1 MSRRRRGGPLDRVR
15 APPQKSRRT
24 WELNNL
30 ENLAAHFAD
39 LFNPDL
45 AVANFAALFSVILID
60 LALAGDN
67 AVAVGLAAAAL
78 PAVQQRRAIFWGI
91 VVALV
96 LRIVFATVT
105 QQLLSIPGL
114 LLAGGLLLFWVA
126 WRMWDDLRK
135 HQPVMVGD
143 PVAGEHAAEN
153 IASGGKAP
161 KTFMSALMTII
172 IADVS
177 MSLDNVL
184 AVAAVAR
191 HNEVIMWF
199 GLVLSVIMMGVAA
212 SLIARVI
219 DRYRWIAVVG
229 IVIIIFAGFRMVWE
243 DGHNFFPAFIPGVP
257 GFLGGH

>member
-1 MSRRRRGGPLDRVR
+1 
-15 APPQKSRRT
+15 
-24 WELNNL
+24 L
-30 ENLAAHFAD
+30 ETLSQHFAE

-45 AVANFAALFSVILID
+45 AVANLGALFAVILID

-67 AVAVGLAAAAL
+67 AVAVGLAAAAV
-78 PAVQQRRAIFWGI
+78 PDVQRRRAIFYGI
-91 VVALV
+91 VIALL

-105 QQLLSIPGL
+105 QQLLEIDWL

-143 PVAGEHAAEN
+143 PVAAEHVAEDVAA
-153 IASGGKAP
+153 GGKAP
-161 KTFMSALMTII
+161 KTFFSALMTII
-172 IADVS
+172 VADVS

-184 AVAAVAR
+184 AVAAVSR

-199 GLVLSVIMMGVAA
+199 GLVLSVILMGVAA
-212 SLIARVI
+212 TLIAKVI
-219 DRYRWIAVVG
+219 EKHRWIAVVG
-229 IVIIIFAGFRMVWE
+229 IVIIVFAGARMVWE
-243 DGHNFFPAFIPGVP
+243 GGHIVWPGIVPAMP

>member
-1 MSRRRRGGPLDRVR
+1 ME
-15 APPQKSRRT
+15 T
-24 WELNNL
+24 
-30 ENLAAHFAD
+30 LAAHFGE

-45 AVANFAALFSVILID
+45 ALANFAALFSVVLID

-78 PAVQQRRAIFWGI
+78 PAAQQRRAIFYGI
-91 VVALV
+91 LIALV
-96 LRIVFATVT
+96 LRIVFATIT
-105 QQLLSIPGL
+105 RQLFEIDWL
-114 LLAGGLLLFWVA
+114 LLAGGALLFWVA

-143 PVAGEHAAEN
+143 PVAGEHVAEAV
-153 IASGGKAP
+153 ASGGEKP

-184 AVAAVAR
+184 AVASVSR

-199 GLVLSVIMMGVAA
+199 GLVLSVVLMGVAA
-212 SLIARVI
+212 SIIARVI
-219 DRYRWIAVVG
+219 EKYRWIAYVG
-229 IVIIIFAGFRMVWE
+229 VVIIVFAATRMVWE
-243 DGHNFFPAFIPGVP
+243 GAHILWSGVIPP
-257 GFLGGH
+257 MPTLLGGGH

>member
-1 MSRRRRGGPLDRVR
+1 MESI
-15 APPQKSRRT
+15 S
-24 WELNNL
+24 
-30 ENLAAHFAD
+30 AHFAD

-45 AVANFAALFSVILID
+45 AVANFTALFAVILID

-105 QQLLSIPGL
+105 QQLLQINWI
-114 LLAGGLLLFWVA
+114 LLAGSLLLFWVA

-135 HQPVMVGD
+135 HQPISVGN
-143 PVAGEHAAEN
+143 PVAGEHLAEDIAA
-153 IASGGKAP
+153 GGKAP
-161 KTFMSALMTII
+161 KTFLSALVTII

-184 AVAAVAR
+184 AVAAVSR

-199 GLVLSVIMMGVAA
+199 GLVLSVILMGVAA
-212 SLIARVI
+212 TIIARVI
-219 DRYRWIAVVG
+219 EKHRWIAVVG
-229 IVIIIFAGFRMVWE
+229 IVIIVFAATRMAWE
-243 DGHNFFPAFIPGVP
+243 GGHILWPQYIPGLP
-257 GFLGGH
+257 SFLGGH

>member
-1 MSRRRRGGPLDRVR
+1 VE
-15 APPQKSRRT
+15 T
-24 WELNNL
+24 
-30 ENLAAHFAD
+30 LAQNFND

-45 AVANFAALFSVILID
+45 ALTNLAAFFQVILID

-91 VVALV
+91 VLALL
-96 LRIVFATVT
+96 LRVVFATVT
-105 QQLLSIPGL
+105 VQLLQINWL

-143 PVAGEHAAEN
+143 PVSGEHVAE
-153 IASGGKAP
+153 AVVTGGKAP
-161 KTFMSALMTII
+161 KTFASALMTIV

-184 AVAAVAR
+184 AVAAVSR

-199 GLVLSVIMMGVAA
+199 GLILAVVLMGVAA
-212 SLIARVI
+212 SIIARVI
-219 DRYRWIAVVG
+219 EKHRWIAIVG
-229 IVIIIFAGFRMVWE
+229 IVIIVFAGTRMVWE
-243 DGHNFFPAFIPGVP
+243 GGHILWPGIFPPIP
-257 GFLGGH
+257 GFLGGGHH